1 MGIDESATVKS
12 VRKAADQGDAEA
24 QFELAL
30 IYQDDHQ
37 NYAEAARWF
46 RMTAEQD
53 DYFAQYYLGLM
64 YAKGQGVPEDY
75 VQAHM
80 WLNLAVMQG
89 HEDAKTDRDDI
100 AKKMTPEQIAEAER
114 LARERSL
121 GPRPPAIRIRT

>member
-1 MGIDESATVKS
+1 MA
-12 VRKAADQGDAEA
+12 
-24 QFELAL
+24 
-30 IYQDDHQ
+30 
-37 NYAEAARWF
+37 
-46 RMTAEQD
+46 AEQG

-80 WLNLAVMQG
+80 WLNLTVMQG

>member
-53 DYFAQYYLGLM
+53 DYFAQYYLRPHVR
-64 YAKGQGVPEDY
+64 QGSGC
-75 VQAHM
+75 A
-80 WLNLAVMQG
+80 
-89 HEDAKTDRDDI
+89 
-100 AKKMTPEQIAEAER
+100 
-114 LARERSL
+114 
-121 GPRPPAIRIRT
+121 